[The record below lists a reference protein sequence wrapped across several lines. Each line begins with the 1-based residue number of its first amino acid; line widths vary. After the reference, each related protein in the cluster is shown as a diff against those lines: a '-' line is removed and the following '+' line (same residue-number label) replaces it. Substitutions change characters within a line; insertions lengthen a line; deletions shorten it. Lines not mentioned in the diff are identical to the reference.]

1 MNQDIKLTKFV
12 KIATVAL
19 VLSSSVAVAEEGGS
33 GHYLPGSMA
42 SFMDGIPTE
51 PTFIV
56 RLNYMNYQGSS
67 SVPLPRGGG
76 GIIGDADA
84 TANALAAT
92 VLWAPDWELGWGDK
106 WQFAMSATIPML
118 NMDLSGNVAYQ
129 GNPLIHLEGDRT
141 ALGDIVLMPLM
152 LNYNVNKDL
161 NINTRLGFYAPTGS
175 YELGRMVNNG
185 KNFWTVEPTIGIVY
199 FGQENGIEAS
209 LFFGADFNQENP
221 DTNYK
226 SGTQIHFDGT
236 LAQHFPFAGGISGA
250 GVTGYWYKQVSDD
263 SGEGVSP
270 LFSSGFRAKAA
281 GWGPVLSWMDK
292 TGTYIA
298 ELKYLSDFENE
309 KRLDG
314 DTIWFK
320 FISKF

>member
-1 MNQDIKLTKFV
+1 MNQHIKLTTLV
-12 KIATVAL
+12 KTAALAL
-19 VLSSSVAVAEEGGS
+19 VLASSVALAEEGGS

-42 SFMDGIPTE
+42 SFMDGVPTE

-67 SVPLPRGGG
+67 SVPLPLTGG
-76 GIIGDADA
+76 GIIANADA

-92 VLWAPDWELGWGDK
+92 VLWAPDWNLGWGDK

-118 NMDLSGNVAYQ
+118 NMDLSGGVLNISRQ
-129 GNPLIHLEGDRT
+129 NDRT

-152 LNYNVNKDL
+152 VNYNVNKDL
-161 NINTRLGFYAPTGS
+161 NINARIGFYAPTGS
-175 YELGRMVNNG
+175 YELGRLVNNG
-185 KNFWTVEPTIGIVY
+185 KNFWTTEPTIGIVY

-236 LAQHFPFAGGISGA
+236 LAQHFPFAGGIAGA
-250 GVTGYWYKQVSDD
+250 GVTAYWYNQVTDD
-263 SGEGVSP
+263 SGEGVAP
-270 LFSSGFRAKAA
+270 FFANDFRAKAA
-281 GWGPVLSWMDK
+281 GVGPVVSWMDK
-292 TGTYIA
+292 TGKYIA

-309 KRLDG
+309 NRLDG
-314 DTIWFK
+314 DTLWFK
-320 FISKF
+320 FITKF